1 MVLLSERAT
10 VVSVPL
16 QPALVN
22 LMRDCR
28 RPDTVYTRFMQGQE
42 LLRRIEVSPGVLGGR
57 PIIRGRRIA
66 VEHVLAMLA
75 AGDAPADILNHYPF
89 LDADDIQA
97 CVVYAYRVVARETI
111 EPFPADT
118 AA

>member
-1 MVLLSERAT
+1 
-10 VVSVPL
+10 
-16 QPALVN
+16 
-22 LMRDCR
+22 
-28 RPDTVYTRFMQGQE
+28 MQGQE
-42 LLRRIEVSPGVLGGR
+42 LLRRIEANPGVLGGK

-66 VEHVLAMLA
+66 VEHILSMLA
-75 AGDAPADILNHYPF
+75 AGDSPSDILHHYPF
-89 LDADDIQA
+89 LDSEDIQA